1 MGYSD
6 CTTVLRTMMDVAH
19 RLGEKMV
26 TVITFLDLKDAFS
39 TIGHD
44 FLQQA
49 LKYADVPAKLQR
61 LIIQIYKTATGKVRA
76 TNAKGEYEY
85 SRSFEIK
92 RGILQGD
99 IMSPVLFV
107 LGFAMIFVLVKNQNS
122 SGTGVKLSEKLTVG
136 NLEYADDAALANV
149 ATIEKEKMVAPLK
162 MLGNK
167 TRPQGAAPRAVTEL
181 ERRDFDERKLWNG
194 VDERH
199 PTVSGW
205 VERELPLD
213 QKVVAIKKA
222 VKEASTNLSTVARI
236 AREVGNLKVSIP
248 KTKCLLAGQGLKQKV
263 TEEEIE
269 KRSVNFE
276 FACED
281 CGRRFP
287 SKRSLKPH
295 ARFCLSQKS
304 EEKFAIERVFDVC
317 ETNNGRWFH
326 VQWEGGDRTWEEDWS
341 LLGTDNEK
349 GTAREVVEEFN
360 NRTATP
366 GYQPPNRKCS
376 GQGTAGTT
384 KAEYYATACPGGPFQ
399 CPDCPTWWPNE
410 AEMRHRHKA
419 KCTKRP
425 RQRGLESLSAQ
436 KVARDLMQEAMAV
449 YGNVE
454 CEGAAIEWVVEFVYL
469 GSKFSGW
476 GEQARDVK
484 HRIDNGLRR
493 FGEMYK
499 IWTSEWADW
508 KLKKRLF
515 MVYIQSTVLHGCE
528 TWRMDEKTEKA
539 LNSFNSRCM
548 ARMTG
553 RTIHEEASN
562 PSHNL
567 VAAAYERR
575 RCWLGHV
582 LRMEEGRYARLALQ
596 ATFEADRQVSSSLVG
611 RTTCGTDL
619 TWEALEELAGDRTAW
634 RKESKTI
641 TKELT
646 EVRKE
651 GALRRNTRRTCRE
664 NKEWEGGT

>member
-1 MGYSD
+1 
-6 CTTVLRTMMDVAH
+6 MDVAH

-194 VDERH
+194 DERH

-326 VQWEGGDRTWEEDWS
+326 VQWEGGTGHGKRIGVCLERTMKKAQR
-341 LLGTDNEK
+341 EK
-349 GTAREVVEEFN
+349 WWKNSTTELRILATNRQTGNVQAKGRRARQRRNIMRRRAPADHSNVQTVQH
-360 NRTATP
+360 
-366 GYQPPNRKCS
+366 GGQVKQKC
-376 GQGTAGTT
+376 GI
-384 KAEYYATACPGGPFQ
+384 
-399 CPDCPTWWPNE
+399 D
-410 AEMRHRHKA
+410 
-419 KCTKRP
+419 TKRSAP
-425 RQRGLESLSAQ
+425 RDQGR
-436 KVARDLMQEAMAV
+436 
-449 YGNVE
+449 
-454 CEGAAIEWVVEFVYL
+454 EG
-469 GSKFSGW
+469 
-476 GEQARDVK
+476 
-484 HRIDNGLRR
+484 
-493 FGEMYK
+493 
-499 IWTSEWADW
+499 
-508 KLKKRLF
+508 
-515 MVYIQSTVLHGCE
+515 
-528 TWRMDEKTEKA
+528 WRA
-539 LNSFNSRCM
+539 
-548 ARMTG
+548 
-553 RTIHEEASN
+553 
-562 PSHNL
+562 
-567 VAAAYERR
+567 
-575 RCWLGHV
+575 
-582 LRMEEGRYARLALQ
+582 
-596 ATFEADRQVSSSLVG
+596 
-611 RTTCGTDL
+611 
-619 TWEALEELAGDRTAW
+619 
-634 RKESKTI
+634 
-641 TKELT
+641 
-646 EVRKE
+646 
-651 GALRRNTRRTCRE
+651 
-664 NKEWEGGT
+664 